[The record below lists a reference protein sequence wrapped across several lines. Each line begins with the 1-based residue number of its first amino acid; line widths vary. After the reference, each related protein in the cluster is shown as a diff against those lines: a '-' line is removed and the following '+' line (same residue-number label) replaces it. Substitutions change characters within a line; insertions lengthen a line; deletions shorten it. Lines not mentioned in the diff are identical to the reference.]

1 MTFSQKIAASSPH
14 GTLYCITDAGAD
26 LLDFYYLLLV
36 PDSKRQ
42 RFERAIA
49 AQPIRLADYGR
60 LLAHGTGTP
69 DAHAITHALANTN
82 LQPQVPA

>member
-1 MTFSQKIAASSPH
+1 MTFTQKIAASSAQ
-14 GTLYCITDAGAD
+14 GTLYCITDSGAD

-49 AQPIRLADYGR
+49 AQPVRLADYGR
-60 LLAHGTGTP
+60 LLTHGTGTP
-69 DAHAITHALANTN
+69 DAHTLTSALAGTN
-82 LQPQVPA
+82 RQQQDAV